1 MAQPRSNTWYVS
13 KRVDAPARAVVTS
26 FDRKIADLGV
36 VAAGGAE
43 LTRLARRCARRDTTA
58 PDRIAGGS
66 ARQLRLPGWLPVR
79 VAVEL
84 EVEPWS
90 RHLCELA
97 MRPARARIMPDPD
110 RYGRAA
116 ALVLEA
122 LRDILEDEMAPDLA
136 SDAIGRLRRAS

>member
-43 LTRLARRCARRDTTA
+43 LRVSPGDAPVGIPRAG
-58 PDRIAGGS
+58 PDRRRVGA
-66 ARQLRLPGWLPVR
+66 QLRLPGWLPVR